1 MEQKLHYAEKD
12 LRLFRTWLKAS
23 KTLYDNATKDIK
35 SHGFTIENFMVLELI
50 YNKGPQYIQVIS
62 ESLMIPSGS
71 ITYIVNKLEK
81 MELVKR
87 EISEENKRYCQ
98 VVLTK
103 KGEDLFNEI
112 FPKHVDTIV
121 QNLAVLDD
129 SEKEQF
135 RVLLKKVGLAA
146 KEISENE

>member
-1 MEQKLHYAEKD
+1 MEQNKYDTEKD

-23 KTLYDNATKDIK
+23 KTLYRNATKDIK
-35 SHGFTIENFMVLELI
+35 SHGFTVENFMVLELI
-50 YNKGPQYIQVIS
+50 YHKGPQYIQTIS

-71 ITYIVNKLEK
+71 ITYVVNKLEK
-81 MELVKR
+81 MELVQR
-87 EISEENKRYCQ
+87 EIDEENKRYCQ

-103 KGEDLFNEI
+103 EGEALFHDI
-112 FPKHVDTIV
+112 FPKHVEAIV

-135 RVLLKKVGLAA
+135 RLLLKKIGLAA
-146 KEISENE
+146 KELSENE